1 MVASSGRSK
10 KWGRS
15 GPNGGRGRPEAATL
29 GAWAQHMAAIIA
41 SLEDTAEPPHA
52 WRTSYL
58 LKEERAE
65 QEAEEDAGDLE
76 THPIYRGFNRPSQET
91 PIPWQSLNHPGPA
104 QLSAAWPLP
113 LQTVWSIYFPHLLTN
128 LFVIR

>member
-41 SLEDTAEPPHA
+41 SLEDTAELPHA

-91 PIPWQSLNHPGPA
+91 PIPWQSLNHPVPSPA
-104 QLSAAWPLP
+104 QCSLASPTADRLEYLLPPLAHEP
-113 LQTVWSIYFPHLLTN
+113 VCH
-128 LFVIR
+128 